1 MSLSLSFFFAH
12 CVAFA
17 YTRSSS
23 SQRDEGRYDENN
35 FVITRYVLLVFCFFF
50 CLCLDFKHFVSPP
63 RWERR
68 VGRSEGRRMSF
79 KISAGRSSARVNT
92 GMMKSARVLSFRAH
106 TYRISIYRPGVFMR
120 KRNIFTH
127 KGSTIFLKIQ
137 SGARVW
143 KHRYR
148 RWGYAFPTESGD

>member
-1 MSLSLSFFFAH
+1 MSLSLFFFPHIALLSH
-12 CVAFA
+12 
-17 YTRSSS
+17 TRSSS

-35 FVITRYVLLVFCFFF
+35 FVITRYVLLVFCFF

-63 RWERR
+63 RERR

-79 KISAGRSSARVNT
+79 KISAGRSSARVKT

-137 SGARVW
+137 SGARV
-143 KHRYR
+143 
-148 RWGYAFPTESGD
+148 